1 MCLTQYTM
9 SDVKGSVLNLTDF
22 TRTDL
27 EMLVTPQVLERGL
40 FYHQEGRLIRACR
53 LTDCLAGQ
61 VTDERGLYQV
71 RLWIEAGM
79 AHGECDCSYPGFCKH
94 LVALALAWLERRE
107 RFYDLQKDLEKILGD
122 PAESAR
128 TLKRLAL
135 KDPLNFWEISR
146 NVPLESA
153 EFRNNRALIELVARL
168 FDRTA
173 LTKPDADFL
182 WERLNQARQCLA
194 AQLPK
199 GASELLSPLAD
210 LLTGALREYR
220 NFRNDLLHNYLEE
233 LLRLLRK
240 LPQFYGSEAL
250 EPLLAIVGAAYFQP
264 DLWELAPESR
274 QVLVAF
280 LTQNPA
286 GLRQCRAARE
296 TGPAGLLTLI
306 AWYELL
312 TALPVACRAEV
323 QSAIQRAEQELRAMP
338 DGRLWLIDR
347 WLESDPDAAEK
358 LIGAAMKQAGAGERP
373 VFRERLIRLRL
384 LKGEIRQAAALS
396 FIQFTEAPEFEEYLR
411 LKFCLERWR
420 PADWLGYLQRM
431 RQFLVE
437 RGERELWLRIA
448 VDQNEAGAISKFQD
462 EIIANPLLLAN
473 LVKLLNERPAPVLA
487 PVYPAVIRALA
498 TQDNAAHG
506 NLVRQTMGTF
516 KKLCLQ
522 NHFDAQ
528 WEQFRLTLP
537 EQLPA
542 GSGWLKRLGAL
553 LSS

>member
-1 MCLTQYTM
+1 M
-9 SDVKGSVLNLTDF
+9 DVKGSVWNLTDF

-40 FYHQEGRLIRACR
+40 FYHQQGRVNTACR

-61 VTDERGLYQV
+61 VTGERGLYRV

-79 AHGECDCSYPGFCKH
+79 VHGECDCPYPGFCKH
-94 LVALALAWLERRE
+94 LVALALGWLDRRE
-107 RFYDLQKDLEKILGD
+107 RFYDLQKDLEKILED
-122 PAESAR
+122 PVEPAR
-128 TLKRLAL
+128 TLQRLAL
-135 KDPLNFWEISR
+135 KDPLKFWEISR
-146 NVPLESA
+146 NVTVEQT
-153 EFRNNRALIELVARL
+153 EFRNNRALIELTARL
-168 FDRTA
+168 FDRATI
-173 LTKPDADFL
+173 TKPEADFL

-194 AQLPK
+194 ARLPE
-199 GASELLSPLAD
+199 GAPELLAPLAD
-210 LLTGALREYR
+210 LLTGAFREYR

-240 LPQFYGSEAL
+240 LPQFYGPEVL
-250 EPLLAIVGAAYFQP
+250 EPLLAVVGAAYFQS

-286 GLRQCRAARE
+286 GLRQCLVAKE
-296 TGPAGLLTLI
+296 TGLSSLLTLI

-312 TALPVACRAEV
+312 TALPVAARAEF
-323 QSAIQRAEQELRAMP
+323 QSEIQQAERELRAAP

-347 WLESDPDAAEK
+347 WLESDPEAAEK

-384 LKGEIRQAAALS
+384 LKGEVRQAAALI
-396 FIQFTEAPEFEEYLR
+396 FIQFTETPGFEEYLR
-411 LKFCLERWR
+411 LKSCLERWR
-420 PADWLGYLQRM
+420 PADWLGYRKRI
-431 RQFLVE
+431 RQFLAE

-448 VDQNEAGAISKFQD
+448 VDQNEAGAIIEFQD
-462 EIIANPLLLAN
+462 EIIANPLLLGS

-498 TQDNAAHG
+498 TRDNAAGG
-506 NLVRQTMGTF
+506 NLVRQTTATF

-522 NHFDAQ
+522 NQIDAQ

-537 EQLPA
+537 ELLPA
-542 GSGWLKRLGAL
+542 GSRWLRRLGAL